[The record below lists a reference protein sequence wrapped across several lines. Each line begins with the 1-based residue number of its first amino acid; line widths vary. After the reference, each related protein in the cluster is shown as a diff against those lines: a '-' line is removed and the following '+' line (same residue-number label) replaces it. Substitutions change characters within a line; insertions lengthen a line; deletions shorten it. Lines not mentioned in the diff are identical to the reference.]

1 MKPIDH
7 EFQYYLAHQAEF
19 VRQYNGKY
27 IVLHHETVIGVFN
40 SEVEAV
46 NETIKTQPLGTFLV
60 QKCEPGVE
68 IQVYHSR
75 VAFA

>member
-1 MKPIDH
+1 MKPIDR

-19 VRQYNGKY
+19 VRQYNGQY
-27 IVLHHETVIGVFN
+27 IVLQHEAVIGVFH

-60 QKCEPGVE
+60 QKCEPGIE

-75 VAFA
+75 ASFA

>member
-19 VRQYNGKY
+19 VQQYNGKY
-27 IVLHHETVIGVFN
+27 IVLYHETVIGVFN